1 MFRSI
6 GAAAL
11 AIERMH
17 IVVEGDEGN
26 EVTELEEVNGEL
38 QTVYKARKIIRDGV
52 LYIEREGVICDA
64 IVQRVE

>member
-17 IVVEGDEGN
+17 IVVDSDEGD
-26 EVTELEEVNGEL
+26 EVTELEVVNGVL
-38 QTVYKARKIIRDGV
+38 QAVSEARKVIRDGV

>member
-38 QTVYKARKIIRDGV
+38 QAVSEARKV
-52 LYIEREGVICDA
+52 SVTAFSTLSAKVSSA
-64 IVQRVE
+64 TQ

>member
-17 IVVEGDEGN
+17 IVVDSDEGD
-26 EVTELEEVNGEL
+26 EVTELEEVNSVL
-38 QTVYKARKIIRDGV
+38 QAVSEARKVIRDGV
-52 LYIEREGVICDA
+52 LYIERESVICDA
-64 IVQRVE
+64 TGQRVE